1 MSTKYYLHGIVA
13 FDVRSIV
20 EMSLLI
26 VVSCNLLLSLDNFQ
40 KESDYSNKFQI
51 SQCCITL
58 SIARYFNEIQ
68 EKCIYVGYVHIGS
81 TLNVH
86 RSSILLGKREEKN
99 WNSKKKESSLHQG
112 EGS

>member
-1 MSTKYYLHGIVA
+1 MIT
-13 FDVRSIV
+13 
-20 EMSLLI
+20 LI
-26 VVSCNLLLSLDNFQ
+26 SFKDLEVS
-40 KESDYSNKFQI
+40 QI
-51 SQCCITL
+51 SQCCTTL

-68 EKCIYVGYVHIGS
+68 EKCIYVGYVHICS

-99 WNSKKKESSLHQG
+99 WNSKKKSSLHRG